1 MITMKPKA
9 KQIYDLEEAREKIRA
24 YCNYRERSHK
34 EVGDKLQSYGLIEL
48 VVAQLVTELIQEN
61 YLNEERFARS
71 FVRGKFNQKKWG
83 RQKIRQ
89 ALYQHQL
96 SDYVLRKA
104 FEEIDEDVYLS
115 TLKELLQKKEATLK
129 DRNIYVRRRKL
140 ADYLVRKGYEPDLV
154 WDLIRSPENQ

>member
-1 MITMKPKA
+1 MMKPKA
-9 KQIYDLEEAREKIRA
+9 NKIYDLEEAREKIRA
-24 YCNYRERSHK
+24 FCLYRERSHK
-34 EVGDKLQSYGLIEL
+34 EVGDKLQSYGLIED
-48 VVAQLVTELIQEN
+48 VVGELITELIQEN
-61 YLNEERFARS
+61 YINEERFARS

-104 FEEIDEDVYLS
+104 FAEIDEDHYLS

-129 DRNIYVRRRKL
+129 DKNSYVRRRKL
-140 ADYLVRKGYEPDLV
+140 ADYLIRKGYESDLV
-154 WDLIRSPENQ
+154 WDLIRNAENQ

>member
-1 MITMKPKA
+1 MKPKA
-9 KQIYDLEEAREKIRA
+9 NKVYDLDEAREKIRA
-24 YCNYRERSHK
+24 FCVYRERSHK
-34 EVGDKLQSYGLIEL
+34 EAGDKLRSYGLIEE
-48 VVAQLVTELIQEN
+48 VVDQLISELIQEN

-96 SDYVLRKA
+96 SDYVLSKA
-104 FEEIDEDVYLS
+104 FSEIDDELYHS
-115 TLKELLQKKEATLK
+115 TLKGLLEKKESSLK
-129 DRNIYVRRRKL
+129 DKNIYVRRRKL
-140 ADYLVRKGYEPDLV
+140 ADYLIRKGYESDLV